1 MSEQVGKPR
10 SWLLLRGLGRE
21 TGHWGDF
28 PDTLRAALPPQD
40 RVLLLDLPGNGAL
53 WRERSPL
60 AIAAMT
66 EQVRGA
72 LRARGQ
78 GGDEV
83 GPLHLLCL
91 SMGGMVAVDWATR
104 HPQEIAAVALCSS
117 SLRGISAWWQRM
129 RPGALLRLVGVL
141 LASDVQRREQAV
153 LELTSHRRP
162 PAALPHWLALHAAH
176 PVQRRNLLRQI
187 LAAARFRAPTAR
199 PPVPLLVLVGA
210 GDRLVHPDCSR
221 RIAAAWGCEL
231 AEHPSAGH
239 DLPLDDA
246 QWLATQLARWA
257 ATLPQPNQRHLS

>member
-1 MSEQVGKPR
+1 MMSEQAAKPR

-28 PDTLRAALPPQD
+28 PDKLRAALPPQD

-66 EQVRGA
+66 EQIRGA
-72 LRARGQ
+72 LRARG
-78 GGDEV
+78 ESER
-83 GPLHLLCL
+83 LHLLCL

-117 SLRGISAWWQRM
+117 SLRGLSPWWQRM

-141 LASDVQRREQAV
+141 LGGDARRREQAV
-153 LELTSHRRP
+153 LELTSSRRP
-162 PAALPHWLALHAAH
+162 PEALPHWLALHAAH
-176 PVQRRNLLRQI
+176 PVRRRNLLRQI
-187 LAAARFRAPTAR
+187 LAAARFRAPAAR

-221 RIAAAWGCEL
+221 RIAAAWDCDF
-231 AEHPSAGH
+231 AEHPCAGH
-239 DLPLDDA
+239 DLPLDEP
-246 QWLATQLARWA
+246 QWLAAQLAQWA
-257 ATLPQPNQRHLS
+257 ATLP